1 MHHFSS
7 WKQWETVKKNP
18 LGEYNLYKYDLFVV
32 IFSQEAKLKYSYI
45 ILIYIKL
52 KFQKQ
57 IQIKHHK
64 IIVTEG
70 LYDGE
75 FRPST
80 EVNILI

>member
-1 MHHFSS
+1 M
-7 WKQWETVKKNP
+7 KTVRNCKKHP

-64 IIVTEG
+64 IIVTER